1 MRFFRLAKQSGKF
14 FCCGITN
21 FQHDQFPV
29 CSIAY
34 LEVLGSNSVDNNIL
48 LSKHI
53 AVMISCVFFKV
64 FLCLTRIFIRNHSCI
79 ARYTLR
85 QRINLQWKYSIGYTT
100 FLFSRCVYNTEI
112 TNERCT
118 VSSRLCRDQWSI
130 DPVDFVFQTL
140 YLFSI
145 L

>member
-34 LEVLGSNSVDNNIL
+34 LEVLDLNSVGNNIL

-53 AVMISCVFFKV
+53 AVMISCVF
-64 FLCLTRIFIRNHSCI
+64 L
-79 ARYTLR
+79 RYFYVLPG
-85 QRINLQWKYSIGYTT
+85 YSYVIIVALLG
-100 FLFSRCVYNTEI
+100 I
-112 TNERCT
+112 H
-118 VSSRLCRDQWSI
+118 
-130 DPVDFVFQTL
+130 
-140 YLFSI
+140 
-145 L
+145 